1 MVLILLWVYYSS
13 LILLFGAAFT
23 KTQMLARG
31 GAVVPS
37 DTAVLV
43 RRQLLVDA
51 PA

>member
-1 MVLILLWVYYSS
+1 VYYSS

-23 KTQMLARG
+23 KTQLLARG